1 MKKSL
6 IGVLSL
12 LTIGLS
18 MHIERINP
26 HNPSDLVTI
35 SAAEA
40 RRGGGGRGGGGR
52 GGGRGGRHG
61 GGRSA
66 PRGGNRS
73 AHKSVDIDVDVH
85 HHGRRGRG
93 GAFVAGAIVGAA
105 VVALGTRHTYLP
117 SGCTSYD
124 YSGRPYYHCGAVYY
138 QPVYDGPTVVYV
150 VVDNPS

>member
-26 HNPSDLVTI
+26 HNPSDLVLI
-35 SAAEA
+35 SEAEA
-40 RRGGGGRGGGGR
+40 RRGGGGRR
-52 GGGRGGRHG
+52 G

-66 PRGGNRS
+66 PRGGNRR
-73 AHKSVDIDVDVH
+73 AHKSVNVDVDVH
-85 HHGRRGRG
+85 HHGGRGRG

-105 VVALGTRHTYLP
+105 VVAIGTRHTYLP